1 MKHII
6 KRAAALWCAVL
17 FATLFSVTAFAQSK
31 VSYEGKASDFIFEPG
46 SSYSPTDLF
55 AEFKNVLQGDTLT
68 EKITVKND
76 ASNKVKVKLYLRS
89 LGAEKGSE
97 DFLSQLRLKVS
108 KSGDSEQAYMFDA
121 APSQTAGLADWVY
134 LGTLYSGGQV
144 DLEVTLEVPESMGND
159 YKEAVGYLDWQFKA
173 EELPIEADDP
183 EIPKTGDESK
193 PWQYAVLAGTSALA
207 LLPIAFSKRRA
218 EKKTGTKDGE

>member
-17 FATLFSVTAFAQSK
+17 FAMFFSVTAFAQSK

-55 AEFKNVLQGDTLT
+55 AEFKNVLPGDTLT

-144 DLEVTLEVPESMGND
+144 DLDVTLEVPESMGND

-193 PWQYAVLAGTSALA
+193 PWQYAVRAGTSALA

>member
-17 FATLFSVTAFAQSK
+17 FALLFSVTAFAQSK
-31 VSYEGKASDFIFEPG
+31 VSYEGTAGEFIFEPG
-46 SSYSPTDLF
+46 STYSPTDLF
-55 AEFKNVLQGDTLT
+55 AEFKNVMPGDSLT

-97 DFLSQLRLKVS
+97 DFLSQLQLKVS

-121 APSQTAGLADWVY
+121 APSQTAGLSDWVC
-134 LGTLYSGGQV
+134 LGTLYSGGEV
-144 DLEVTLEVPESMGND
+144 DLDVTLEVPEAMGND
-159 YKEAVGYLDWQFKA
+159 YKGAVGYLDWQFKA
-173 EELPIEADDP
+173 EELPVEADDP
-183 EIPKTGDESK
+183 KPPKTGDELK
-193 PWQYAVLAGTSALA
+193 PWLYVVLAGTSALA
-207 LLPIAFSKRRA
+207 LLPIAFSKRRT
-218 EKKTGTKDGE
+218 EKKADTKDGE